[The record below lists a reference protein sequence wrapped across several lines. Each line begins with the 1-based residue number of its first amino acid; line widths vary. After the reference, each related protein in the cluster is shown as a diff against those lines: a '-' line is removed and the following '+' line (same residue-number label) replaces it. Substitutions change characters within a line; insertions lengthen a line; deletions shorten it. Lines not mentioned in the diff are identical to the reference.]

1 MTGSFLFQA
10 VIYLGAAVV
19 CVPIAK
25 RFGLSSVLGYLLA
38 GIIIGPYLLGFIGE
52 EGEDILHFAEF
63 GVVMMLFLI
72 GLEIEPKAFWNMRKT
87 ILGLGGG
94 QVFFTVAGF
103 FLVFVLL
110 GYSWKAGLS
119 IAMALALSST
129 AIVLQTLKEKNLM
142 ETVYGAS
149 SFSILLFQDII
160 VIPMLAVIPLL
171 GTTSEVAGGEHD
183 GAHGGADATFMD
195 QLPIGFQTLFVLLS
209 VVSVVLAGRYLFVP
223 LLRIVAKT
231 RLRELFSA
239 SALLIVIAIAY
250 LMELV
255 GLSPALGAF
264 LGGVVLATSE
274 FKHELESNLEP
285 FKGLLLGLFFIAVGA
300 SINFGM
306 IADNPVSV
314 TLLVLGVI
322 ALKALV
328 LFIVASIFR
337 INLDQKIL
345 IAVGLAQVGEFAFV
359 LLSFTHQLGIITGE
373 QMDLFLV
380 ITAIS
385 MTLAPLL
392 SILNERVLLPRI
404 GTKESEAKPMDTIG
418 KKHRVILVGFGH
430 FGSTIGR
437 FLRANDIEAT
447 VLDHDSSRVDLL
459 RKLGFEVYYGDASR
473 LDLLESAGAS
483 EADLLICAIDDPD
496 ATMRLVESV
505 KHHFPNLEMLV
516 RAKSRVDAYQLLN
529 AGVTHIYRE
538 SLDTSIR
545 VAEDALHFLGFRKY
559 TTHRQAQNFKKYDEQ
574 SMRRLAD
581 KVLNSDEYIFKA
593 REEIAQ
599 QEALLK
605 EDLRRRN
612 LSTDDTS
619 WDSAHIR
626 SELKK
631 KT

>member
-10 VIYLGAAVV
+10 VIYLSAAII

-72 GLEIEPKAFWNMRKT
+72 GLEIEPKAFWKMRKT
-87 ILGLGGG
+87 IVGMGGS
-94 QVFFTVAGF
+94 QVFLTTILCFG
-103 FLVFVLL
+103 VLSVL
-110 GYSWKAGLS
+110 GYSWQSGLS

-142 ETVYGAS
+142 DTVYGAS

-160 VIPMLAVIPLL
+160 VIPMLAIVPLL
-171 GTTSEVAGGEHD
+171 GTVVESTGHGDDHGTSHPSFLD
-183 GAHGGADATFMD
+183 N
-195 QLPIGFQTLFVLLS
+195 LPIGLQTVFVLLS
-209 VVSVVLAGRYLFVP
+209 VVFVVLAGRYLFVP
-223 LLRIVAKT
+223 VLRVVAKT

-239 SALLIVIAIAY
+239 SALLIVMAIAY

-300 SINFGM
+300 SINFAM
-306 IADNPVSV
+306 IIESPIEISLMVV
-314 TLLVLGVI
+314 GVI

-328 LFIVASIFR
+328 LFIVATVFKIKM
-337 INLDQKIL
+337 DQKLL

-359 LLSFTHQLGIITGE
+359 LLSFTNQLGILTAD
-373 QMDLFLV
+373 QLDLFLV

-392 SILNERVLLPRI
+392 SIFNERLILPKI
-404 GTKESEAKPMDTIG
+404 GTKESEEKPMDSIES
-418 KKHRVILVGFGH
+418 KHKVILVGFGH
-430 FGSTIGR
+430 YGSTIGR
-437 FLRANDIEAT
+437 FLRASGVEAT

-459 RKLGFEVYYGDASR
+459 RKLGFEVYYGDATR
-473 LDLLESAGAS
+473 LDLLESAGVG
-483 EADLLICAIDDPD
+483 EADLLISAIDDPD
-496 ATMRLVESV
+496 ATLSLVETL
-505 KHHFPNLEMLV
+505 KHHYPDLKLLV

-538 SLDTSIR
+538 SLDTSVR
-545 VAEDALHFLGFRKY
+545 MAGEALHFLGHRKY
-559 TTHRQAQNFKKYDEQ
+559 TIHRQEQNFKKYDEE

-605 EDLRRRN
+605 EDLKRGN
-612 LSTDDTS
+612 IADDDTS
-619 WDSAHIR
+619 WDSESMR
-626 SELKK
+626 KRLNS
-631 KT
+631 

>member
-1 MTGSFLFQA
+1 MSGNFLFQA
-10 VIYLGAAVV
+10 VIYLSAAVV

-72 GLEIEPKAFWNMRKT
+72 GLEIEPKAFWKMRKT
-87 ILGLGGG
+87 IVGMGGS
-94 QVFFTVAGF
+94 QVSLTVV
-103 FLVFVLL
+103 LCFVALLLL
-110 GYSWKAGLS
+110 GYNWQSSLS

-142 ETVYGAS
+142 DTVYGAS
-149 SFSILLFQDII
+149 SFSVLLFQDII
-160 VIPMLAVIPLL
+160 VIPMLAIVPLL
-171 GTTSEVAGGEHD
+171 GTAHESSGGGHDAGHTSLLD
-183 GAHGGADATFMD
+183 N
-195 QLPIGFQTLFVLLS
+195 LPIGLQTVFVLLS
-209 VVSVVLAGRYLFVP
+209 VVFVVLAGRYLFVP
-223 LLRIVAKT
+223 LLRVVART

-300 SINFGM
+300 SINFAM
-306 IADNPVSV
+306 IIDSPVEI
-314 TLLVLGVI
+314 TLMVIGVI
-322 ALKALV
+322 ILKGLV
-328 LFIVASIFR
+328 LFIVASIFK
-337 INLDQKIL
+337 IKMDQKLL

-359 LLSFTHQLGIITGE
+359 LLSFTNQLGIISGD
-373 QMDLFLV
+373 QLDLFLV

-392 SILNERVLLPRI
+392 SILNERLVLPRM
-404 GTKESEAKPMDTIG
+404 GTKESAEKPMDAIE
-418 KKHRVILVGFGH
+418 KKNKVILVGFGN
-430 FGSTIGR
+430 FGSTTGR
-437 FLRANDIEAT
+437 FLRANGVEPTI
-447 VLDHDSSRVDLL
+447 LDHDSNRVDLL
-459 RKLGFEVYYGDASR
+459 RKMGFKVYYGDATR
-473 LDLLESAGAS
+473 EDLLESAGVG
-483 EADLLICAIDDPD
+483 EADLLISAIDDPD
-496 ATMRLVESV
+496 AVLEMV
-505 KHHFPNLEMLV
+505 KLLRRNYPNLKLLI

-529 AGVTHIYRE
+529 EGVTHIYRE
-538 SLDTSIR
+538 SLDTSVR
-545 VAEDALHFLGFRKY
+545 VAEDALHFLGHRKY
-559 TTHRQAQNFKKYDEQ
+559 TIHRQAQNFKKYDEE

-605 EDLRRRN
+605 EDLKRGN
-612 LSTDDTS
+612 ISDDDTS
-619 WDSAHIR
+619 WDSESMR
-626 SELKK
+626 ERLNGN
-631 KT
+631 T